1 MKKFNRVAIA
11 LVLAGMLGS
20 SALAQVKLGQTG
32 MKFLSVGMDARASAL
47 GDAYTAIEGGAAS
60 MFYNPAG
67 IARQENLVSVGLGQ
81 TQWIADIKHN
91 FVSAAFAPLGGSY
104 GVIGIMAQVVDYGDF
119 QGTIR
124 SNNEQGYLDIGTFNP
139 KGTMIGLGYARALND
154 KFSVG
159 GSAKWV
165 RQNLG
170 PATIGVAG
178 TDIIS
183 SKNVTSVFAFDFGIL
198 YRTGFQSLTFGMSV
212 RNFSKEAQFQ
222 SEGFQLP
229 LSFRIGM
236 AMNFADVL
244 SLDRDTH
251 SLMIAVDA
259 EHPRDFKEQI
269 KVGAEYTFMNILS
282 LRVGYVTPADEHD
295 ISYGVGVRKDLGGI
309 GLGVDYAYTP
319 FSYASQTSVF
329 GNVHRFSF
337 QFWL

>member
-1 MKKFNRVAIA
+1 MKRLNRVAIV
-11 LVLAGMLGS
+11 LVLAGLLGY
-20 SALAQVKLGQTG
+20 SATAQVKLGQTG

-60 MFYNPAG
+60 LFYNPAG
-67 IARQENLVSVGLGQ
+67 IARQENLVTVGLGQ
-81 TQWIADIKHN
+81 TQWIADINHN
-91 FVSAAFAPLGGSY
+91 FASATFAPAGGSY
-104 GVIGIMAQVVDYGDF
+104 GVIGVMAQVVDYGDF

-124 SNNEQGYLDIGTFNP
+124 SSNEQGYVDIGTFNP

-170 PATIGVAG
+170 PATVGLSG
-178 TDIIS
+178 SDIIS
-183 SKNVTSVFAFDFGIL
+183 SRNVASVFAFDFGIL
-198 YRTGFQSLTFGMSV
+198 YRTGFRSLTFGMAV

-229 LSFRIGM
+229 LSFRIGL
-236 AMNFADVL
+236 AMNVADFISV
-244 SLDRDTH
+244 DQEMH
-251 SLMIAVDA
+251 ALMLVVDA

-269 KVGAEYTFMNILS
+269 KIGAEYTFMKIVS

-319 FSYASQTSVF
+319 FSTGSQTSVF